1 MAWCMFWELD
11 RGLDVDDAVCATVI
25 YADLFDFALDLA
37 EIQRDLVLDDA
48 TPSETAAALR
58 RNLVDGRLVACGR
71 FVTLPHR
78 VALVDLRRQT
88 NRRAAE
94 LWPKARFFGGILGA
108 LPFVRMV
115 GV

>member
-1 MAWCMFWELD
+1 
-11 RGLDVDDAVCATVI
+11 
-25 YADLFDFALDLA
+25 
-37 EIQRDLVLDDA
+37 
-48 TPSETAAALR
+48 
-58 RNLVDGRLVACGR
+58 GRLVACGR

-115 GV
+115 GVTGSLAANNPAVAADVDYALVVGGSRLWLARAGAIAVVRLARHVGVTRCPNYL